1 MKHSPYIAWTRSHA
15 GIRYN
20 LARSGMPACRL
31 DRLGATLDDVLAPGA
46 YDDGWPRLVDAI
58 AVRYGV
64 TPGHVVV
71 TTGATL
77 GNHVAMAALLAP
89 GDEAL
94 VEHPVY
100 EPLALVPHHLQARV
114 VPLPRRAESGWA
126 LRIDDVRERI
136 SPRTRL
142 VVISDLHNPTGAL
155 LDDPTLDALASLA
168 DEHGFH
174 VLIDEVYLELTHPQ
188 RTAASRSP
196 WFVTTRSLTKAFG
209 LDALRVGWI
218 LAEPALAVRI
228 RRMHDLFASSVAHP
242 SERLALL
249 ALERADAMLAPTLA
263 LLAHNRAR
271 AEAFVAAQPR
281 LSWTPPPAGTV
292 GFVRL
297 DGGEGAVAGA
307 GDASVD
313 ALATR
318 LEQEH
323 ATAIAPGRFFGAA
336 DHFRLGW
343 SMPAEIF
350 EAGLERLAAAL
361 AS

>member
-1 MKHSPYIAWTRSHA
+1 MKHSPYIAWVRSHA

-20 LARSGMPACRL
+20 LARSGMPPCRL
-31 DRLGATLDDVLAPGA
+31 DRLGATLDDVRGQGA
-46 YDDGWPRLVDAI
+46 HDDGWPPLVEAI

-89 GDEAL
+89 GDEVL
-94 VEHPVY
+94 VEQPVY
-100 EPLALVPHHLQARV
+100 EPLALVPRHLQTGV
-114 VPLPRRAESGWA
+114 VSLPRRAEAGWA
-126 LRIDDVRERI
+126 LHIDDLRERI

-142 VVISDLHNPTGAL
+142 VVLSNLHNPTGAL
-155 LDDPTLDALASLA
+155 LDEATLDALASVA
-168 DEHGFH
+168 DERGFH
-174 VLIDEVYLELTHPQ
+174 VLIDEVYLELTAPQ

-249 ALERADAMLAPTLA
+249 ALERAADLLAPTLA

-281 LSWTPPPAGTV
+281 LSWTPPRAGTV

-297 DGGEGAVAGA
+297 DGGVEGA
-307 GDASVD
+307 VD

-323 ATAIAPGRFFGAA
+323 DTAIAPGRFFGAG
-336 DHFRLGW
+336 DHFRIGW